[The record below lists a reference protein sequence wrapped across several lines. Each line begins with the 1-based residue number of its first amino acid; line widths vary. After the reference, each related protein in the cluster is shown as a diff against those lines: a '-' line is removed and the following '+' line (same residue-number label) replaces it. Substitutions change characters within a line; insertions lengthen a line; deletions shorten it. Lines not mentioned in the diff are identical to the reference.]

1 MGTLKTG
8 RATSKVADHLVQTK
22 IPEEQGSHDDQWDDV
37 FEEGDEVDEQMITSE
52 GMPLKT
58 AEVMK
63 ELGIDR
69 EHKLNELR
77 EQGIIL
83 GVWWKDEYYYPAWQF
98 IGNGK
103 ILPGLQAVIST
114 LNTHSP
120 WEKLDF
126 MLSENVRLKD
136 QNTPLNELRQGNIES
151 VVLAATS

>member
-8 RATSKVADHLVQTK
+8 RATSKVADPVRTK
-22 IPEEQGSHDDQWDDV
+22 IPEEQGSHDDQWGDV
-37 FEEGDEVDEQMITSE
+37 FEEGDDVDEQMITSE

-58 AEVMK
+58 TEVMK
-63 ELGIDR
+63 KLGIDR

-103 ILPGLQAVIST
+103 ILPGLQAVICT
-114 LNTHSP
+114 LDTHSP

-126 MLSENVRLKD
+126 MLSKNVRLKD